1 MWPRAMP
8 GFVWITRHCLYVSSY
23 KYLEND
29 IQSGSI
35 LHPPIPSPS
44 ASMDI
49 RGGVDSVLNRL
60 HSAAEYVSAS
70 EAPLD
75 THGAHPV
82 PSLLTRSIDD
92 IKNVIDKGPPF
103 SLSDLVSACLPC
115 FFDIAYS
122 SYFLDNS
129 LRTSTLRSASLMVV
143 A

>member
-1 MWPRAMP
+1 MA
-8 GFVWITRHCLYVSSY
+8 
-23 KYLEND
+23 
-29 IQSGSI
+29 
-35 LHPPIPSPS
+35 
-44 ASMDI
+44 I
-49 RGGVDSVLNRL
+49 RESVDSVLNRL

-92 IKNVIDKGPPF
+92 IKNVVDKGPPF
-103 SLSDLVSACLPC
+103 TLSDLVSACLPC
-115 FFDIAYS
+115 FFYIAYS

-129 LRTSTLRSASLMVV
+129 LRMSTPRLVSLTVV